1 MTPRD
6 RGRSSPGADLVG
18 VWGRD
23 REKTTALARAL
34 DTRPYTDAHA
44 LLADVTRW
52 WARCARRRPRS
63 RSGGPRG
70 PAPAAGQAAR
80 AVAGR
85 VPTRWS
91 RPWRRPGC
99 GRWSSSPA
107 ATSPMSRSRCRPRS
121 RRAVGTV
128 ASVTVFV
135 SVLNPGGVLLDST
148 WRVEKGA
155 LWDAG
160 PHAISP
166 LVPVLGPI
174 VEVSA
179 LEGPRRTSY
188 LLLRHEGGAVSTV
201 ATTLDAPKAA
211 GTWSIDLHGPP
222 GWWSLPGWNLP
233 ACDAFEHAIADLH
246 RAVTRGTDTLCDV
259 RTARDGRGGAVGSGR
274 RHSRTPHRPRR
285 TLRSRTGL
293 IAGLPFVT
301 PEREQHRGGGGRWTI
316 GVGRR
321 WRR

>member
-1 MTPRD
+1 MRFGLLGTGWWARD
-6 RGRSSPGADLVG
+6 TQGPGRRSCPDADLVG

-23 REKTTALARAL
+23 RAKTVALAAHL
-34 DTRPYTDAHA
+34 DTRPYTDVHA
-44 LLADVTRW
+44 LLADVE
-52 WARCARRRPRS
+52 AVSMALP
-63 RSGGPRG
+63 PDVQ
-70 PAPAAGQAAR
+70 APLAIEAAH
-80 AVAGR
+80 AGR
-85 VPTRWS
+85 HLLLDKPLALSLNRADEVVAAVEEAGVRSVVFFT
-91 RPWRRPGC
+91 
-99 GRWSSSPA
+99 GRYQPDVEKSLQTAIAQGGWDGA
-107 ATSPMSRSRCRPRS
+107 R
-121 RRAVGTV
+121 
-128 ASVTVFV
+128 VTVFV

-211 GTWSIDLHGPP
+211 GTWSIDLHGRP

-233 ACDAFEHAIADLH
+233 ACDAFEHATADLH

-259 RTARDGRGGAVGSGR
+259 RTARDVVAVLSAADAAIR
-274 RHSRTPHRPRR
+274 ERR
-285 TLRSRTGL
+285 TVR
-293 IAGLPFVT
+293 V
-301 PEREQHRGGGGRWTI
+301 ER
-316 GVGRR
+316 
-321 WRR
+321 